1 MLLMKC
7 EKVTEKLYG
16 FQVSMYYNFHNDKRM
31 EHKVCVSNQKEPE
44 PSTARPARIV
54 TRPKHLRDYV
64 S

>member
-16 FQVSMYYNFHNDKRM
+16 FQVSMHYNFHNDKRM